1 MMVILKL
8 QYFEND
14 LKVRVLR
21 TGEIEVLKEKIKVHL
36 LKLLPSSGLE
46 ARKFLFSSFCIASD
60 IWDSTFWV
68 VLLTDMY

>member
-8 QYFEND
+8 KYFEND

-21 TGEIEVLKEKIKVHL
+21 TGEIGVLKEKIKVHL

-46 ARKFLFSSFCIASD
+46 ARKFLFSSF
-60 IWDSTFWV
+60 V
-68 VLLTDMY
+68 